1 MKWRGDKRKVDSNRE
16 STNFRRVRRLGKELK
31 RTWKLPR
38 WSFLGQSRRTSNLPR
53 NLPESECDA
62 MKSIGRN
69 EKSLR
74 SLIHRLSQLAG
85 GFLFRFF
92 NNTLTFI
99 KGCDKVSEFPT
110 FVGRGNDSGDET
122 DFIDG
127 LSLNDLKKI

>member
-69 EKSLR
+69 E
-74 SLIHRLSQLAG
+74 LAG